1 MMGDSLGRLVAQGGQ
16 KVPCCVVDHAVGRL
30 LERLQKGLSG
40 RDTMFLK
47 QGIGTGSIVGKF
59 IVNHLLELGIF
70 CLEVLDRLLKLGSEL
85 LLSKSTSL
93 GMLTIAFTESTDIG
107 H

>member
-16 KVPCCVVDHAVGRL
+16 KVSCCVVDHTVGRL
-30 LERLQKGLSG
+30 LERLEKGLSG
-40 RDTMFLK
+40 RDAMFLK

-59 IVNHLLELGIF
+59 IVNHLPELGIF

-85 LLSKSTSL
+85 LLSKSASL
-93 GMLTIAFTESTDIG
+93 GMLTIAFTKITDIG